1 MKRLLSTL
9 FVLAIFL
16 TPGLTFGVEGECIEG
31 DCVNGQGTFAYS
43 NDETYAGSWKD
54 GKKHGQ
60 GTYTFPD
67 GDTYEGSW
75 KDGKKH
81 GMGVEGTPGGEKK
94 KGYWLHNLY
103 VGKDKPE
110 ELEEK

>member
-43 NDETYAGSWKD
+43 NDETY
-54 GKKHGQ
+54 
-60 GTYTFPD
+60 
-67 GDTYEGSW
+67 EGSW

>member
-1 MKRLLSTL
+1 MDNL
-9 FVLAIFL
+9 
-16 TPGLTFGVEGECIEG
+16 P
-31 DCVNGQGTFAYS
+31 NGQGIIIY
-43 NDETYAGSWKD
+43 
-54 GKKHGQ
+54 
-60 GTYTFPD
+60 PD

-103 VGKDKPE
+103 AGKDKPE